1 MGLPFFASSVSLLGA
16 VSGLARGGVGLHG
29 GGVAV
34 FLPLPRWSWRRLVK
48 LRLGDFVGFVNH
60 GCSLSVAACA
70 GPASFWGLILGCLL
84 TALAKSG
91 AFVSVFWCSAVIW
104 RVDFVTPENRGGG
117 VDVRLSLGNRG
128 GSGLDLASDLDIADG
143 PPFLLPPLFLFSVRV
158 SGLAR
163 LKAALVSLGGGVAVF
178 LLLPRWSLA
187 SSCQAGQTVTL
198 WGLSELPSVPSQM
211 DLLRLLCSVAACAG
225 PASFWGLIL
234 GCLLTA
240 LAKSGA
246 VVCGGFDGFFPNKA
260 RPGLSR
266 CRSVK
271 LQDLM
276 SSQAVLEEP
285 DLKEMIIG
293 HCRILPGS
301 SLAITACSILWQA
314 IVQISCIICL

>member
-1 MGLPFFASSVSLLGA
+1 MRF
-16 VSGLARGGVGLHG
+16 RGQ
-29 GGVAV
+29 
-34 FLPLPRWSWRRLVK
+34 
-48 LRLGDFVGFVNH
+48 
-60 GCSLSVAACA
+60 
-70 GPASFWGLILGCLL
+70 
-84 TALAKSG
+84 
-91 AFVSVFWCSAVIW
+91 IW

-211 DLLRLLCSVAACAG
+211 DLLRVFCSGGACEEATRWICQPRLLCSVAARAG

-246 VVCGGFDGFFPNKA
+246 FCLGLFGAGAVVCGGFDGFFPNKA

-266 CRSVK
+266 CSWSCVKVSVREGYK
-271 LQDLM
+271 
-276 SSQAVLEEP
+276 
-285 DLKEMIIG
+285 
-293 HCRILPGS
+293 
-301 SLAITACSILWQA
+301 T
-314 IVQISCIICL
+314 